1 MKKRKLFA
9 IILIVLS
16 IAIVTVA
23 CGESKPSVNVYNW
36 GDYIDTEVLEMF
48 EDEYGI
54 KVVYDTYAT
63 NEDLYVKLKQG
74 GSSFDVI
81 FPSDYMIERMIREDL
96 LQKIDKNNIPNID
109 KVGDSFLNL
118 EYDQNNEYGVPYMWG
133 TLGIIYNKTMV
144 SEPLDSW
151 ADLWDEQYAG
161 QIVMYNSQRDTLA
174 VALIKQGYSLN
185 SRDLGELEKAKNE
198 LIKQKPLVYAY
209 LGDEVK
215 DTLVAGDA
223 AIAVVYSG
231 DAVAMIRDNPDLEY
245 VIPSEGTNLWFDAMV
260 IPKSAKDKEAAEK
273 FINFMT
279 RPDIAAM
286 NAEYIGY
293 SSPIPEAVELLPE
306 DVQNDSDAYPD
317 EEVLKNTE
325 VFKDPMDIIQTYDK
339 IWTEIT
345 SEE

>member
-9 IILIVLS
+9 IILMVLS